1 MNPLRFLP
9 FFIFLFL
16 CLSASAQS
24 LRGTILD
31 KDTGEAIPYATVQIG
46 LGKGTIANEEGV
58 FGLNLNYTATDSLL
72 ISSMGY
78 KQKRILASSLTDG
91 VIIYMVPSTI
101 ELSEVLLRNRMPTAE
116 EIIREV
122 RAALPT
128 NYAAEEQK
136 YQMFYRATNYM
147 NFNDLEVEIKKAT
160 AIPKSQVA
168 KASKQLDSLAKAIM
182 ASRLIEFQDYSG
194 SILLKDKD
202 SSKIV
207 IDRATK
213 LIDSRKDFSL
223 DNVQEKAQNIIL
235 QYLDTTLTY
244 KLKTGLFKIED
255 SLNFDQDDFDNDK
268 KLVFGNKEVKS
279 SLLRTLKTSQWF
291 EFSFLDKILN
301 TDSYRFSLDG
311 ASYFQDNPIYVV
323 SFRPRRSKS
332 KFSGKLYISS
342 YDFAVLKA
350 DYAFSEGKEGKK
362 FNMKL
367 LLGVKFVENKN
378 EGTILYKQNP
388 GGTYHPYYIKRDF
401 GNYVYLSR
409 PLKFIEN
416 SEEREKVIFD
426 FTFEGEGREKKEL
439 LILSSGPLD
448 MMEFTKL
455 EEPKTIPYTLL
466 EQYEASVWEN
476 SQIIEPLEEM
486 KNFKVSN

>member
-1 MNPLRFLP
+1 M
-9 FFIFLFL
+9 
-16 CLSASAQS
+16 SANAQS

-31 KDTGEAIPYATVQIG
+31 SDTGEAIPYATVQLG

-58 FGLNLNYTATDSLL
+58 FGLSINYTATDSLL

-78 KQKRILASSLTDG
+78 KQRSISVSSLRDTE
-91 VIIYMVPSTI
+91 IIYLQPSTI

-122 RAALPT
+122 RTALPA
-128 NYAAEEQK
+128 NYEAEGQK
-136 YQMFYRATNYM
+136 YDMFYRGTNYM

-160 AIPKSQVA
+160 AIPKDQVA

-182 ASRLIEFQDYSG
+182 ASRLIEFQDYGG
-194 SILLKDKD
+194 SILLMDKD

-255 SLNFDQDDFDNDK
+255 SLSFDQDDFENDK
-268 KLVFGNKEVKS
+268 KLVFRNKDVKS
-279 SLLRTLKTSQWF
+279 ALLRTLKTSQWF

-311 ASYFQDNPIYVV
+311 ASYFQDSPIYVV

-342 YDFAVLKA
+342 YDFAVLKV
-350 DYAFSEGKEGKK
+350 DYAFSEGKEGQK

-378 EGTILYKQNP
+378 EGTILYKQNNT
-388 GGTYHPYYIKRDF
+388 GKYQPYYIKRDF

-416 SEEREKVIFD
+416 SEDREKVIFD

-439 LILSSGPLD
+439 LILSGGPLD
-448 MMEFTKL
+448 LTEFTKL
-455 EEPKTIPYTLL
+455 KEPEEIPYTLL
-466 EQYEASVWEN
+466 KQYEASVWEN